1 MINLDATVSF
11 YAQIPFNTDTNSNQN
26 SLYEKVFKKMRR
38 PAFCV
43 LFVKLPVLRYAL
55 IAAVRGV

>member
-26 SLYEKVFKKMRR
+26 SLYEKVFKKNEKARIL
-38 PAFCV
+38 C
-43 LFVKLPVLRYAL
+43 PVC
-55 IAAVRGV
+55 